1 MMMKSFALSRLAQ
14 QRMLLGAKFAQ
25 RYAHDWLVWEPG
37 AWSVPRGNISVSET
51 VPPKTKG
58 APPAPAKG
66 DALCFVLL
74 DKVTIGRAE
83 GNDLILSDETVSR
96 NHCVLEKRDGA
107 WFVER
112 HPEAKDLKLD
122 GVHVATSMRLS
133 SGQRIQLGQVVL
145 SYISS
150 SGMVTRLQQPAAPP
164 G

>member
-14 QRMLLGAKFAQ
+14 QRLLLGPKFAQ

-66 DALCFVLL
+66 DALCFVLIE
-74 DKVTIGRAE
+74 KVTIGRSE

-96 NHCVLEKRDGA
+96 NHCALEPAEGG
-107 WFVER
+107 WVVER

-122 GVHVATSMRLS
+122 GVHVATRMRLDN
-133 SGQRIQLGQVVL
+133 GQRIQLGQVVL
-145 SYISS
+145 SYVSS
-150 SGMVTRLQQPAAPP
+150 SGMLARLQSAPP
-164 G
+164 P